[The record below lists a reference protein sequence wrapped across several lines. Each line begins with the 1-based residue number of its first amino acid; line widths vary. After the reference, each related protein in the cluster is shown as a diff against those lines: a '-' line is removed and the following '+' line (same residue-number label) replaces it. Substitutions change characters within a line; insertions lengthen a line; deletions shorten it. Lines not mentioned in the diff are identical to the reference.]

1 MALVDVDLC
10 DGPVREHRAIC
21 VIAPPDLSAR
31 RVSATSLVP
40 AMNRSFAPLG
50 SSNAAGAHV
59 RVSVYID
66 GFNLYH
72 GLKEHSK
79 ARAYRWLNLWSLSES
94 LLLPGH
100 QLERV
105 VYFTSLPP
113 WNQQKIARHQ
123 VYMDALRSTGV
134 MVVEGRFQ
142 KDTRKCFAVCQLP
155 FEVYVEKL
163 TDVNIA
169 TRMIEDA
176 VLDRT
181 DWIYLVTGDADQ
193 APAIRTLRV
202 LAPGKAVRVIFP
214 PRRHSAE
221 LQQVADDHLGPLG
234 HRKLKPHLLP
244 EEITLPSGRTIRKP
258 ASW

>member
-1 MALVDVDLC
+1 MARC
-10 DGPVREHRAIC
+10 ESIGPFAFSESHFPMPEPAGPAATEAP
-21 VIAPPDLSAR
+21 APPP
-31 RVSATSLVP
+31 RVT
-40 AMNRSFAPLG
+40 
-50 SSNAAGAHV
+50 
-59 RVSVYID
+59 VYID

-79 ARAYRWLNLWSLSES
+79 ARAYRWLNLRALSES

-100 QLERV
+100 RLERV

-113 WNQQKIARHQ
+113 WNPHKIARHQ
-123 VYMDALRSTGV
+123 VYIDALQSVGV
-134 MVVEGRFQ
+134 TVVHGRFQ
-142 KDTRKCFAVCQLP
+142 KDTRNCFAVCRLP

-181 DWIYLVTGDADQ
+181 DWLYLVTGDADQ
-193 APAIRTLRV
+193 APAIRTLRK
-202 LAPGKAVRVIFP
+202 LAPHKKVRVIFP
-214 PRRHSAE
+214 PRRHSTE
-221 LQQVADDHLGPLG
+221 LEQVTDEHLGPLN
-234 HRKLKPHLLP
+234 HRKLKPHVFP
-244 EEITLPSGRTIRKP
+244 DVITLPGGRTLHKP

>member
-21 VIAPPDLSAR
+21 VIVPIELGAR
-31 RVSATSLVP
+31 RASATSPVLP
-40 AMNRSFAPLG
+40 MNSAAAPLE
-50 SSNAAGAHV
+50 SSNAPGSPLRA
-59 RVSVYID
+59 SVYID

-113 WNQQKIARHQ
+113 WDQQKIARHQ

-134 MVVEGRFQ
+134 MVMEGRFQ

-176 VLDRT
+176 VLNRT
-181 DWIYLVTGDADQ
+181 DWIYLITGDADQ
-193 APAIRTLRV
+193 APAIRTIRV
-202 LAPGKAVRVIFP
+202 LAPRKAVRVIFP
-214 PRRHSAE
+214 PRRHSTE
-221 LQQVADDHLGPLG
+221 LEQMADNYLGPLG

-244 EEITLPSGRTIRKP
+244 EEITLGSGRTIRKP
-258 ASW
+258 AKW